1 MNEGSMRSLNLAFRF
16 SLEML
21 VLLALF
27 LWGMSMS
34 DSLPI
39 QLLFGLG
46 APLGVMVA
54 WGMLVAPKASRRLAD
69 PVRLVVELVIF
80 SLAALAFGL
89 AVSWILALM
98 FGAAVLISLA
108 LMFYFGQRGL

>member
-16 SLEML
+16 ILEML

-39 QLLFGLG
+39 QLLLGLV
-46 APLGVMVA
+46 APAVVMVV
-54 WGMLVAPKASRRLAD
+54 WGLFVAPKASRRLVD
-69 PVRLVVELVIF
+69 PGRLVVESIIF
-80 SLAALAFGL
+80 TLAALAFGL
-89 AVSWILALM
+89 AVSWIVALM

-108 LMFYFGQRGL
+108 LMLYFGQRGL

>member
-16 SLEML
+16 ILEML

-27 LWGMSMS
+27 LWGMSMPG
-34 DSLPI
+34 SLPI

-46 APLGVMVA
+46 APVAVMAV
-54 WGMLVAPKASRRLAD
+54 WGLFVAPKASRRLAD
-69 PVRLVVELVIF
+69 PVRLAVELVIF

-89 AVSWILALM
+89 AVSWTLALM

-108 LMFYFGQRGL
+108 LMSYFGQRGL